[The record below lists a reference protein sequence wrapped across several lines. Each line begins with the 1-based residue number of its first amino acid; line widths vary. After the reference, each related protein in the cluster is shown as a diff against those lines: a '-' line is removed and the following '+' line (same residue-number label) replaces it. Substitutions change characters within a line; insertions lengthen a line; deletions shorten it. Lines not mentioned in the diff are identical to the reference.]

1 MKRKFKILFAA
12 SEASPFIKTGGLGD
26 VAGSLPQALNEIGC
40 DCRVILPKYVQIKE
54 EYKQKMTPICSF
66 YVPLSW
72 RNEYCGIE
80 KLTHKGVT
88 YYFVDNEHYF
98 KRDKVYGEFDDG
110 ERFAFFS
117 KAVTEVLSY
126 LENFKCDI
134 IHCNDW
140 HTALVP
146 VFLRE
151 FYQNKSYENIKTV
164 LTVHNLKFQ
173 GQMSDFVLGDILGLY
188 NIEAARNQLKGP
200 DNSVNFMQ
208 GGLCYTDFIT
218 TVSPSYAEEI
228 KTKFY
233 GENLDW
239 LFIKRSERLK
249 GILNGIDVNEYKE
262 TISKEKAKENLQKE
276 LSLKTDKNIPI
287 ISIISRLTEQKGLD
301 LIENVISE
309 ICSLPIQFVILGT
322 GDKKYEEMFS
332 SLQNHY
338 QDKVRA
344 ILKFDEGFSKRLYAG
359 SDIFLMPS
367 KFEPCGLSQMIAMR
381 YGTLPIVRETGGLKD
396 TVDWSKGFSFLTYN
410 AHDMLFTI
418 QKAVD
423 TFINDKESWNKKVN
437 NAKVADFSWS
447 KAAKEY
453 LEIYENLSRQ

>member
-1 MKRKFKILFAA
+1 MKRKLKILFIA
-12 SEASPFIKTGGLGD
+12 SEASPFIKTGGLAD
-26 VAGSLPQALNEIGC
+26 VVGSLPQALNAYGC
-40 DCRVILPKYVQIKE
+40 DCRVILPKYSQIKD
-54 EYKQKMTPICSF
+54 EYKQKMVHVCSF
-66 YVPLSW
+66 SVMLSW

-80 KLTHKGVT
+80 TLRHNGIT

-98 KRDKVYGEFDDG
+98 KRNKIYGEFDDG
-110 ERFAFFS
+110 ERFAYFS
-117 KAVTEVLSY
+117 KSVVEAIPY
-126 LENFKCDI
+126 LKDFKCDI
-134 IHCNDW
+134 LHCNDW

-151 FYQNKSYENIKTV
+151 FYHDKIYENIKTV
-164 LTVHNLKFQ
+164 LTIHNLKFQ
-173 GQMSDFVLGDILGLY
+173 GQMSDYVLGDVLGLQD
-188 NIEAARNQLKGP
+188 IAAAREQLKGP
-200 DNSVNFMQ
+200 DNSINFMQ
-208 GGLCYTDFIT
+208 GGLCYTDYIT

-228 KTKFY
+228 KTDFY
-233 GENLDW
+233 GENLNW
-239 LFIKRSERLK
+239 LFIKRNDKLK
-249 GILNGIDVNEYKE
+249 GILNGIDTNEYKE

-276 LSLKTDKNIPI
+276 LSLKLDKNIPI

-322 GDKKYEEMFS
+322 GDKKYEDMFS
-332 SLQNHY
+332 SLQNNY

-344 ILKFDEGFSKRLYAG
+344 ILKFDEAFSKRLYAG
-359 SDIFLMPS
+359 SDMFLMPS

-396 TVDWSKGFSFLTYN
+396 TVDWSKGFTFLTYN

-423 TFINDKESWNKKVN
+423 IFMNDKEEWNRKVI
-437 NAKVADFSWS
+437 NAQNSDFSWS

-453 LEIYENLSRQ
+453 LNIYENLS